1 MFGFFKRNKKN
12 AAPSWN
18 TLNPNQ
24 RAVVMHRLA
33 NVYRN
38 MARYKIVSGF
48 DQSQREQG

>member
-1 MFGFFKRNKKN
+1 MFGLFNRNKKN
-12 AAPSWN
+12 AAPSWKS
-18 TLNPNQ
+18 LNPRQ

-33 NVYRN
+33 NVYRG